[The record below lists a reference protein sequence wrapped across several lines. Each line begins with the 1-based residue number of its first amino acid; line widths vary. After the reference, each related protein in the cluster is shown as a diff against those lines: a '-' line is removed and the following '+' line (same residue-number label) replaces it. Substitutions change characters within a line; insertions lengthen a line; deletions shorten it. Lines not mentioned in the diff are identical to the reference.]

1 MEPKGNKVIRKLV
14 YFVIFA
20 ILVVGFVYLG
30 EKYKDNSK
38 VKTYTIN
45 DYYPEADSELF
56 EVVSGSKLISILK
69 SKDSHLILIGSSKSD
84 YSKKYLEEIQS
95 IAKEI
100 GIEKIEYYDLKRDKT
115 QKNSNYYEIR
125 KQLDGNLTTTDGS
138 TQNLLAP
145 SFYILKKGKVVYYN
159 TDTVAMKNTDN
170 VEKYWTEPKEIEFYS
185 EITVAINKYYLNK

>member
-1 MEPKGNKVIRKLV
+1 MEPRGNKIVRKII

-38 VKTYTIN
+38 IKTYTIT
-45 DYYPEADSELF
+45 DYYPEADGELF
-56 EVVSGSKLISILK
+56 EVVSGSKLINILK
-69 SKDSHLILIGSSKSD
+69 SKDSYLILIGSSKSE
-84 YSKKYLEEIQS
+84 YSQKYLAEIQS
-95 IAKEI
+95 IAKELN
-100 GIEKIEYYDLKRDKT
+100 IEKIEYYDLKRDKT

-125 KQLDGNLTTTDGS
+125 KQLDGFLTTTDGS

-145 SFYILKKGKVVYYN
+145 SFYILKKGKVVFYN
-159 TDTVAMKNTDN
+159 TETVAMKNTDN

-185 EITVAINKYYLNK
+185 EISVAINKYYLNK